1 MPPVTVPAVSAE
13 RFGPAP
19 ARRLS
24 SSPWLLASL
33 AIALAPLWASFD
45 PGLTASGQALRAQE
59 PADKAGPGDLPTVLV
74 LATGGTIAGVQ
85 DQPGG
90 IAGYRAG
97 TLGADE
103 IVASVPALAD
113 YAAIETEQFMNVPS
127 PRITPDDRLR
137 LARRIDELFTS
148 RPDLAGIVVTHG
160 TDRLE
165 ETAFFLYLTVR
176 SDRPVVLVGSQ
187 RPATGLSPDGP
198 INLLSAVRTAAS
210 PQAVG
215 KGVLVVMDDRILS
228 GREVRKLYQRVGGFS
243 TGEMGMLGVVGRP
256 GPEFFFEPSRR
267 HGPDSEF
274 DLVGVES
281 MPWVDLTISH
291 PGGRGPYYP
300 DELPAGIVVQ
310 TNGFTC
316 AESSALLSLARRGTV
331 VVTVFPSGDNVGG
344 RAGPVRDSVSQG
356 TRERCADTP
365 PEGGWDGPSI
375 PAISAE
381 HLTSHKAR
389 ILLMIALAHTRDRAE
404 LERIFRE
411 Y

>member
-1 MPPVTVPAVSAE
+1 MHCTTRPEVVACRSMRRARSRAAELAVAAAA
-13 RFGPAP
+13 G
-19 ARRLS
+19 L
-24 SSPWLLASL
+24 WLCVMAVLPASL
-33 AIALAPLWASFD
+33 S
-45 PGLTASGQALRAQE
+45 AQE
-59 PADKAGPGDLPTVLV
+59 PVDDLQVIEGDVPTVLV

-97 TLGADE
+97 TLGAEE
-103 IVASVPALAD
+103 IVASVPGITD
-113 YAAIETEQFMNVPS
+113 YANIETEQFMNVPS

-137 LARRIDELFTS
+137 LARRINELLTE
-148 RPDLAGIVVTHG
+148 RDDLAGIVVTHG
-160 TDRLE
+160 TDRME

-176 SDRPVVLVGSQ
+176 SDKPVVIVGSQ

-198 INLLSAVRTAAS
+198 INLLAAVRTAAS

-215 KGVLVVMDDRILS
+215 KGVVVVMDDRILS

-256 GPEFFFEPSRR
+256 GPEFFFAPTRR

-274 DLVGVES
+274 DLEGVES
-281 MPWVDLTISH
+281 VPWVDLTISH
-291 PGGRGPYYP
+291 PDGRGPHYP
-300 DELPAGIVVQ
+300 DEVPAGIVVS

-316 AESSALLSLARRGTV
+316 AESSALLSLQRKGTV

-344 RAGPVRDSVSQG
+344 RGGAVRDSVPQS

-365 PEGGWDGPSI
+365 PAEGWDGPSY
-375 PAISAE
+375 PTISAE
-381 HLTSHKAR
+381 HLTAHKAR
-389 ILLMIALAHTRDRAE
+389 ILLMVALAHTRDRAE
-404 LERIFRE
+404 LSRIFRE